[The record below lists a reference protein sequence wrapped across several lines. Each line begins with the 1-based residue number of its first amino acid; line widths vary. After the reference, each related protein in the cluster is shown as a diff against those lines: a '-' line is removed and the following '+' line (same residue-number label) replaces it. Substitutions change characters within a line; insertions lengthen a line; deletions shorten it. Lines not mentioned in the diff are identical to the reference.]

1 MRERHRS
8 LRLAWTTATLL
19 VAILAVPLAAAHGA
33 GGAGNVEA
41 RALPPYVL
49 WAAGAGVVALS
60 FALVG
65 IFLTRDTEPA
75 PQDTE
80 PVGAGHVTGL
90 PRTLVGG
97 LRLLGL
103 LLLLV
108 VIAAAL
114 VPWNA
119 GAAAANLVFLG
130 LLGLLPILAYAV
142 GNIWILLSPFRAL
155 AGLADRMRGGSP
167 PLAYPLELGAW
178 PALVLLVGVMVL
190 EALQPGSRWIGRV
203 AIAYTGFTFAGMLA
217 FGSRFWLAEVEVFER
232 VFAWLSSF
240 APARATRDGI
250 DWRWPGADLAERR
263 AAGAGDASFLVG
275 LLYAANAD
283 GFLRTGAGQALREGL
298 AVLGGVGST
307 LAVVVLGLGLFLAVF
322 WLCVAAIRNTTRS
335 LSSLAEAGSAFAVT
349 LVPIAVGYHLAH
361 NLAYV
366 VEGLPLLVDA
376 LADPLALNPSTAQ
389 PWTVLSS
396 QPMLLAGLQIGLVVV
411 GHVVAVV
418 VAHRRSFNA
427 FPSKVQAVKSEI
439 PLTAVMVV
447 YTLVSLW
454 IVTAGHAG
462 GAG

>member
-1 MRERHRS
+1 MREPHRS
-8 LRLAWTTATLL
+8 PSLAWPTLAL
-19 VAILAVPLAAAHGA
+19 LAAVLAMPLAAAHGA
-33 GGAGNVEA
+33 GGGAGAVEA

-75 PQDTE
+75 PRDTQ
-80 PVGAGHVTGL
+80 PVDAGHVTGL
-90 PRTLVGG
+90 PRALVGG

-114 VPWNA
+114 VPWDA

-142 GNIWILLSPFRAL
+142 GNVWILVSPFRAL

-167 PLAYPLELGAW
+167 PLAYPRELGAW
-178 PALVLLVGVMVL
+178 PALVLLVGVALL

-217 FGSRFWLAEVEVFER
+217 FGSRVWLAEVEVLER

-240 APARATRDGI
+240 APARPTREGI
-250 DWRWPGADLAERR
+250 DWRWPGARLVDRR

-283 GFLRTGAGQALREGL
+283 GFLRTGAGQTLREGL
-298 AVLGGVGST
+298 AFLGGVGST
-307 LAVVVLGLGLFLAVF
+307 LAVVALGLALFLAVF
-322 WLCVAAIRNTTRS
+322 WLCVAAIRNTTRT
-335 LSSLAEAGSAFAVT
+335 LSSLAEVGSAFAVT

-376 LADPLALNPSTAQ
+376 LADPLALNPSIAEH
-389 PWTVLSS
+389 WTVLSS
-396 QPMLLAGLQIGLVVV
+396 QPTLLAGLQIGLVVL
-411 GHVVAVV
+411 GHMVAVV
-418 VAHRRSFNA
+418 VAHRRSFTS

-462 GAG
+462 GP

>member
-8 LRLAWTTATLL
+8 LRLAWPIAALL
-19 VAILAVPLAAAHGA
+19 VAVLAMPLAAAHGA
-33 GGAGNVEA
+33 GGAGAVEA

-75 PQDTE
+75 PQDTQ
-80 PVGAGHVTGL
+80 PVDAGHVTGF
-90 PRTLVGG
+90 PRAVVGG

-114 VPWNA
+114 VPWDA

-130 LLGLLPILAYAV
+130 LLGLLPIVAYAV
-142 GNIWILLSPFRAL
+142 GNLWIVVSPFRAL
-155 AGLADRMRGGSP
+155 AGLADRMRGGSR
-167 PLAYPLELGAW
+167 PLAYPRELGAW
-178 PALVLLVGVMVL
+178 PALVLLVGVLVL
-190 EALQPGSRWIGRV
+190 EILEPGSRWIGRV
-203 AIAYTGFTFAGMLA
+203 AIAYTAFTFAGMLA
-217 FGSRFWLAEVEVFER
+217 FGSRVWLAEVEVIER

-240 APARATRDGI
+240 APGRPTRDGV
-250 DWRWPGADLAERR
+250 DWRWPGAELVERR

-283 GFLRTGAGQALREGL
+283 GFLRTGAGQTLLEGL

-322 WLCVAAIRNTTRS
+322 WLCVAAIRKATRT
-335 LSSLAEAGSAFAVT
+335 LSSLAEVASAFAVT

-376 LADPLALNPSTAQ
+376 LADPLALNPSTAE

-396 QPMLLAGLQIGLVVV
+396 RPILLAGLQIGLVVL

-427 FPSKVQAVKSEI
+427 FPSKVQAVNSEI

-462 GAG
+462 GA